1 MKNINISS
9 IILAAEKVEKEKAN
23 LEFQAERANKIAVT
37 CTTAEGR
44 EKWEARTDDFLDQ
57 IKVKALDTSFYKS
70 LDEVLKDFEKPYR
83 VRNFESAKNL
93 LALFRKFL
101 DVTDIPKKYFDGTV
115 ISLRAYAG
123 TFPSAYN
130 GTPTTTEA
138 TFSNKNGKWYLTDL
152 DRVTV
157 KKDRITC
164 DFSTVTKQ
172 AIIEKYTSLYF

>member
-9 IILAAEKVEKEKAN
+9 IILAAEKAEKEKAD
-23 LEFQAERANKIAVT
+23 LQYKADRAYKFSCKCPDEDKAEWQAK
-37 CTTAEGR
+37 
-44 EKWEARTDDFLDQ
+44 TDSLLDA
-57 IKVKALDTSFYKS
+57 IKNYDSSFYNP
-70 LDEVLKDFEKPYR
+70 LDEALVAFEKPYR
-83 VRNFESAKNL
+83 ARTFDTAKNL
-93 LALFRKFL
+93 LALFQKFL

-115 ISLRAYAG
+115 IYLRAYAG

-138 TFSNKNGKWYLTDL
+138 IFSNKNGKWYLTSL

-164 DFSTVTKQ
+164 DFSTAAKL
-172 AIIEKYTSLYF
+172 AIIKKYTSLYF

>member
-9 IILAAEKVEKEKAN
+9 IILAAKKAEKEKAN

-37 CTTAEGR
+37 CATAEGR
-44 EKWEARTDDFLDQ
+44 EKWEARTDEFLDQ
-57 IKVKALDTSFYKS
+57 IKVLDTSFYKP
-70 LDEVLKDFEKPYR
+70 LDEVLAAFEKSYR

-93 LALFRKFL
+93 LAVFQKFL

-115 ISLRAYAG
+115 IYLRAYAG
-123 TFPSAYN
+123 TFPSAYH

-138 TFSNKNGKWYLTDL
+138 IFSNKNGKWYLTSL

-164 DFSTVTKQ
+164 AFSTATKL
-172 AIIEKYTSLYF
+172 AIIKKYTSLYF